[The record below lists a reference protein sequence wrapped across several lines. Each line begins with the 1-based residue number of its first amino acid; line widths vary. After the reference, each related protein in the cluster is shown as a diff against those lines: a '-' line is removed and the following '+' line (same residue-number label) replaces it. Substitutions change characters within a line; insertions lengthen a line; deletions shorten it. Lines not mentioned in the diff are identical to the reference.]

1 MTNDRRRATA
11 LPWRSTMTTLVGRQI
26 GEYRLE
32 TPLGAGAVG
41 ETYRAVHLRTSAVV
55 AVKVIHARLTTEAEF
70 AKRFRRLLTTLAPL
84 HGTHVLSIREF
95 GEYQTKYLIITD
107 LMTSGSLRGLLQRR
121 SKDLPLWQGV
131 ELIRHALHGLSSI
144 HAQGFFHQD
153 LKPENILLD
162 RSALTP
168 PRGKSGSLSVRV
180 ADAALMQLSETG
192 ATVGGN
198 MAFGSP
204 VYISPEQCRGAVPD
218 ARSDIYSMGVVLYEV
233 ATGYPPF
240 QIKTLGDAVE
250 KHLHTPPPAPRSVS
264 PTLPPALDALI
275 LRCLAKK
282 PDDRFA
288 SAAELSAALDPIAAA
303 IAPPPAPEV
312 VLRDDRPR
320 PIVTLRDD
328 RPATVER
335 SAGPK
340 VVMRD
345 DSLIVP
351 LGASLG
357 VSGSPAPTPAASADP
372 QIRVIFG
379 STDLAPPVRKL
390 DSPSVSAPAGGPGPP
405 IVSPAPPDAR
415 GGLQSKPPESGTL
428 VDLPLRVQRRPTTPE
443 QRPSMLPPDP
453 DERGGVGPARRSR
466 RMAVAIQPEVLTLS
480 VGVPAIVRVTIA
492 NTGHVVDHFGITV
505 EGVPEGWV
513 ELPHKPAQLIPGGR
527 TIVPLKVLVP
537 RACKN
542 RAGEY
547 HVAVR
552 ATSRDKPDESTAAE
566 SRWTVATFAA
576 SSVTLAPQR
585 VTAWRRAA
593 LQATISNNGN
603 SPGEFALSATD
614 EEQRL
619 RCVFTPPTSTL
630 EPCGR
635 ATVAIAATVPIR
647 WIGTVQSRPFT
658 VRAQRSAGA
667 GEGAALEAP
676 AVSHG
681 QFVHRPI
688 IPIWV
693 PPLLALLAMCIVLL
707 LRTRGTLHLTVSPP
721 ALQVAINSKVPLTGS
736 VVNPKSEVVPDHPVV
751 WHSRDTTIAAVS
763 DSGVVTG
770 RREGQTEII
779 AASGRMQSAV
789 SVSVVAAQV
798 ATIAVS
804 PKSAALKIG
813 AISALHA
820 TTKDANGIVL
830 KRDVIWTSSDPTVV
844 TVGGDGRV
852 TAKAAGSATITAM
865 ADSKTGT
872 ADITIAALAAGE
884 TPVNTDDCVGYD
896 PASLKVVDEKASGW
910 GVTDG
915 SKDIATL
922 DNQTDAGRALGL
934 ARAYKRHC
942 YLGRANT
949 RPDRS
954 DYIIEYWDGASGVA
968 PVIDVEDCQGYDRQN
983 LRIQEVTGQGWML
996 TDGKRRLTMVDTQ
1009 ADGKRAWDLALG
1021 NNQFCF
1027 IGRGNRRANHRDYV
1041 VQYWKQ

>member
-1 MTNDRRRATA
+1 
-11 LPWRSTMTTLVGRQI
+11 MTTLVGRQI

-32 TPLGAGAVG
+32 APLGAGAVG
-41 ETYRAVHLRTSAVV
+41 ETFRAVHLRTSNVV
-55 AVKVIHARLTTEAEF
+55 AVKIIHARLTTEGEF
-70 AKRFRRLLTTLAPL
+70 AKRFRRLLTTLTPL

-95 GEYQTKYLIITD
+95 GEYQTKYLITTD

-121 SKDLPLWQGV
+121 SKDLPLWQGL
-131 ELIRHALHGLSSI
+131 ELIRQALHGLSAI
-144 HAQGFFHQD
+144 HAQGICHQD

-162 RSALTP
+162 RSGPTT
-168 PRGKSGSLSVRV
+168 PRGRAGSLSVRV

-198 MAFGSP
+198 MTFGSP
-204 VYISPEQCRGAVPD
+204 VYLSPEQCRGAALD

-240 QIKTLGDAVE
+240 HIKTLGDAVE

-264 PTLPPALDALI
+264 PALPPTLDALI

-282 PDDRFA
+282 SDDRFA

-328 RPATVER
+328 RPAPVEG

-340 VVMRD
+340 VVLRD
-345 DSLIVP
+345 ESLIAP

-357 VSGSPAPTPAASADP
+357 VGGSPVPAPPASADP
-372 QIRVIFG
+372 QIRVVFG
-379 STDLAPPVRKL
+379 STDLAPPARKI
-390 DSPSVSAPAGGPGPP
+390 DSPSASALSGDPLPP
-405 IVSPAPPDAR
+405 IVSPAPPEAR
-415 GGLQSKPPESGTL
+415 GGLQANAADPGTL
-428 VDLPLRVQRRPTTPE
+428 ADLPLRVQRRPTTPE
-443 QRPSMLPPDP
+443 QRPSMLPPDL
-453 DERGGVGPARRSR
+453 DERGGGVGPARRSR

-492 NTGHVVDHFGITV
+492 NTGHVVDHFLVTV
-505 EGVPEGWV
+505 EGVPDGWV
-513 ELPHKPAQLIPGGR
+513 ELPHKPAQLNPGGR

-537 RACKN
+537 RACAN

-547 HVAVR
+547 HIAVR
-552 ATSRDKPDESTAAE
+552 ATSRDKPEESTAAE

-576 SSVTLAPQR
+576 SSVTVTPQR

-593 LQATISNNGN
+593 LQATISNDGN
-603 SPGEFALSATD
+603 SPGVFSLSATD

-619 RCVFTPPTSTL
+619 RCVFTPPTSPL

-635 ATVAIAATVPIR
+635 ANVAIAATVPIR

-667 GEGAALEAP
+667 AEAAPLEAP

-707 LRTRGTLHLTVSPP
+707 LRTRGALHLTVSPP

-736 VVNPKSEVVPDHPVV
+736 VVNPRSEVVPDHPVV
-751 WHSRDTTIAAVS
+751 WHSRDSTIAAVS

-770 RREGQTEII
+770 RHEGQTEII
-779 AASGRMQSAV
+779 AASGRMQSSV

-830 KRDVIWTSSDPTVV
+830 RRDVIWTSSDPTVV

-872 ADITIAALAAGE
+872 ADITIAPLAAGE
-884 TPVNTDDCVGYD
+884 TPVSTDDCVGYD

-910 GVTDG
+910 GVSDG

-968 PVIDVEDCQGYDRQN
+968 PVIDVEDCQRYDRQN
-983 LRIQEVTGQGWML
+983 LRIQEVSGQGWML

-1027 IGRGNRRANHRDYV
+1027 IGRGNRRPNHRDYV